1 MACNWEEGQKR
12 PFLYSTSCRREIFR
26 NGEERI
32 HEPTETARIFSG
44 NGCIRLY
51 VEKTSEAGGIQPA
64 VVGQVSGENYDDFV
78 AWDIQIS
85 FVA

>member
-1 MACNWEEGQKR
+1 M
-12 PFLYSTSCRREIFR
+12 SRR
-26 NGEERI
+26 
-32 HEPTETARIFSG
+32 ETARIFSG

-51 VEKTSEAGGIQPA
+51 VEKNTGKLEESNQRLSDRRAGKIMMT
-64 VVGQVSGENYDDFV
+64 FV